1 MQRGHEMDPGPL
13 PSYDEAVNS
22 ATLSRTQDTPPAS
35 QSAPHPPRYSSRP
48 SESRSHPND
57 HSSRTICPQAADSK
71 DPQLTPQERSRTTA
85 QREPERQNLTRTT
98 PDSLKKPGE
107 PKPPVEAARPSA
119 DFLRRH
125 RERVTQPTGGRSKY
139 DDCLS
144 DNRLSRRRAM
154 EDQPD
159 RIKTLKN
166 TVEHQSAI
174 ISMLYR
180 KVDNRE
186 KTIHENN
193 ARLEHLSAQLKKTE
207 ALLENERKGT
217 RPAVIPIAAAAASI
231 PSLHTAPASAI
242 LALVAA
248 ATTPSIRLLSSFF
261 FSCSLLNL
269 SLSSSLSLS
278 LSASALASSC
288 SSRQGSPSQRADPTA
303 TPRTNSPTSRA
314 AILFFF
320 LFVFVFVFVV
330 VVGVVVLVVVLFA
343 VFEDA

>member
-174 ISMLYR
+174 I
-180 KVDNRE
+180 
-186 KTIHENN
+186 T
-193 ARLEHLSAQLKKTE
+193 
-207 ALLENERKGT
+207 
-217 RPAVIPIAAAAASI
+217 
-231 PSLHTAPASAI
+231 PASAI